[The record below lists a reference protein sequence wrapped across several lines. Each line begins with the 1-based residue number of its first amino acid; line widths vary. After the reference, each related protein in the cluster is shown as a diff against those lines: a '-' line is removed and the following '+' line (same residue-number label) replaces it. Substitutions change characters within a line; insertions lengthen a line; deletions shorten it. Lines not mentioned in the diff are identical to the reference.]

1 MKLNLNDTFKV
12 TGGGHGKRVYTVV
25 GLQTGIF
32 DLECNDQYGEVCF
45 FSNRGL
51 EIYESLGQFVMIERA
66 VEAEA
71 IANAKAALESDHVQ
85 SVEVGFEDEFDGTR
99 FYSAVTYDTGIPHHY
114 TVKVWEEN
122 GATMAHCNCIAES
135 ACRHILKVAVEDAK
149 RCKRKVYVES
159 FSNYRAHKSRKSA
172 GIKQREE
179 PCKCRTDY
187 SEHMFILCEK
197 HAQEAESEHP
207 HYQL

>member
-1 MKLNLNDTFKV
+1 MTNTETNIGGYSV
-12 TGGGHGKRVYTVV
+12 TVF
-25 GLQTGIF
+25 TGY
-32 DLECNDQYGEVCF
+32 YGTQLF
-45 FSNRGL
+45 ITDKAGI
-51 EIYESLGQFVMIERA
+51 EIYAHKVSGDAMERA
-66 VEAEA
+66 MTVIARAENKTVEQFQKTL
-71 IANAKAALESDHVQ
+71 NAKSALESAHIQ
-85 SVEVGFEDEFDGTR
+85 SVEIGFEDEFDGTR
-99 FYSAVTYDTGIPHHY
+99 IYSAVTYDTGIPHHY

-122 GATMAHCNCIAES
+122 GAPVASCNCVSDS

-172 GIKQREE
+172 GIKQRED

-197 HAQEAESEHP
+197 HAQEAESEHA